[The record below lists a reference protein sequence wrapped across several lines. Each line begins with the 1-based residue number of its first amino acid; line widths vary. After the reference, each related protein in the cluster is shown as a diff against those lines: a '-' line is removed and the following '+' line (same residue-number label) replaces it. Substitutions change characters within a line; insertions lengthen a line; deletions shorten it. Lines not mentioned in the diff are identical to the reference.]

1 MKKDRKLYEK
11 ISDEIL
17 PAIGGKDNAIEAFHC
32 ATRLRIALKDVS
44 KVDKDTLSNIEL
56 VKGVNINKNQLQ
68 IIFGAGLVDKVTDVF
83 VQHTGIKYYSVDSG
97 NDSNSTDT
105 ETETKEEEKGFF
117 QKFIDDLT
125 GVFTEI
131 LPGILAA
138 GILIGLNNL
147 LTQKIFGSE
156 SLVQMFPGI
165 SGISTIVNLGSSGIF
180 AMLPLIVVYSATK
193 RYGGR
198 PVLGLA
204 IGAVMMSS
212 SLPAMSDVQT
222 GAAKAVIANLFG
234 WKLSLTN
241 FGGQI
246 IVALIMG
253 WVIAKLDNFFQKKL
267 PGVIQFVLSPMLTI
281 LISSFI
287 LFMLVGP
294 IGVTLSTW
302 ITNGLVWMSQS
313 LGIFGYIIFGGIQQ
327 LIVITGLHNMF
338 GAIETQLI
346 STTSYDFL
354 NPLFSGALMG
364 QGGGVLAYLFLNR
377 KNAKAREISISA
389 FFSILFGISEPA
401 LFGINIKHKYPLI
414 GGCIGGAAAG
424 AYIFLTKLT
433 AVSFGTTGLPGIAI
447 AAPQNNGYV
456 NYILANL
463 VGIAVGF
470 LASLLVSKFATS
482 KSNAKVADKKVKDTT
497 EIGQVNVQ

>member
-1 MKKDRKLYEK
+1 MKNDRKLYEK

-44 KVDKDTLSNIEL
+44 KVDKDTLNNIEL
-56 VKGVNINKNQLQ
+56 VKGVNLNKNQLQ

-83 VQHTGIKYYSVDSG
+83 IQHTGIKYYSVDSG
-97 NDSNSTDT
+97 SPEPAKSESND
-105 ETETKEEEKGFF
+105 KEEKKGFF
-117 QKFIDDLT
+117 QRFIDDLT

-131 LPGILAA
+131 LPGILAG

-147 LTQKIFGSE
+147 LTQKIFGAQ

-204 IGAVMMSS
+204 IGAVMMSA

-222 GAAKAVIANLFG
+222 GAAKAVIANIFG

-287 LFMLVGP
+287 LFMIVGP

-302 ITNGLVWMSQS
+302 ITNALVWMSQS

-346 STTSYDFL
+346 STTQYDFL

-364 QGGGVLAYLFLNR
+364 QGGGVLAFLFLNR
-377 KNAKAREISISA
+377 KSAKSREISISA

-424 AYIFLTKLT
+424 AYIYLTKLT

-456 NYILANL
+456 NYVLTNL

-470 LASLLVSKFATS
+470 LASLVVAKFSTFESKAKVTNKTKSVVSK
-482 KSNAKVADKKVKDTT
+482 
-497 EIGQVNVQ
+497 QVSVD

>member
-1 MKKDRKLYEK
+1 MKNDRKLYEK

-44 KVDKDTLSNIEL
+44 KVDKDTLNNIEL
-56 VKGVNINKNQLQ
+56 VKGVNLNKNQLQ

-83 VQHTGIKYYSVDSG
+83 IQHTGIKYYSVDSG
-97 NDSNSTDT
+97 SPEPAKSESND
-105 ETETKEEEKGFF
+105 KEEKKGFF
-117 QKFIDDLT
+117 QRFIDDLT

-131 LPGILAA
+131 LPGILAG

-147 LTQKIFGSE
+147 LTQKIFGAQ

-180 AMLPLIVVYSATK
+180 TMLPLIVVYSATK

-204 IGAVMMSS
+204 IGAVMMSA

-222 GAAKAVIANLFG
+222 GAAKA
-234 WKLSLTN
+234 
-241 FGGQI
+241 
-246 IVALIMG
+246 
-253 WVIAKLDNFFQKKL
+253 VIAKLDNFFQKKL

-287 LFMLVGP
+287 LFMIVGP
-294 IGVTLSTW
+294 IGVTLSTR
-302 ITNGLVWMSQS
+302 ITNALVWMSQS

-346 STTSYDFL
+346 STTQYDFL

-364 QGGGVLAYLFLNR
+364 QGGGVLAFLFLNR
-377 KNAKAREISISA
+377 KSAKSREISISA

-424 AYIFLTKLT
+424 AYIYLTKLT

-456 NYILANL
+456 NYILTNL

-470 LASLLVSKFATS
+470 LASLVVAKFSTFESK
-482 KSNAKVADKKVKDTT
+482 AKVTNKWM
-497 EIGQVNVQ
+497 

>member
-1 MKKDRKLYEK
+1 MKNDRKLYEK

-32 ATRLRIALKDVS
+32 ATRLRIAIKDTS
-44 KVDKDTLSNIEL
+44 KIDKDALSQIEL
-56 VKGVNINKNQLQ
+56 VKGVNLNKNQLQ

-83 VQHTGIKYYSVDSG
+83 IQHTGIAYYSVDS
-97 NDSNSTDT
+97 DSSITVKADSKT
-105 ETETKEEEKGFF
+105 EDKKGFF

-131 LPGILAA
+131 LPGILAG

-147 LTQKIFGSE
+147 LTQKIFGAQ

-204 IGAVMMSS
+204 IGAVMMSA

-222 GAAKAVIANLFG
+222 GAAKAVIANIFG

-253 WVIAKLDNFFQKKL
+253 WVIAKLDKYFQKKL

-287 LFMLVGP
+287 LFMIVGP

-313 LGIFGYIIFGGIQQ
+313 LGIFGYVIFGGIQQ

-346 STTSYDFL
+346 STTKYDFL

-364 QGGGVLAYLFLNR
+364 QGGGVLAYFFLNR

-424 AYIFLTKLT
+424 AYIYLTKLT
-433 AVSFGTTGLPGIAI
+433 AVAFGTTGLPGIAI
-447 AAPQNNGYV
+447 AAPQNNGYL
-456 NYILANL
+456 NYILTNL

-470 LASLLVSKFATS
+470 LASLLVSKFSTS
-482 KSNAKVADKKVKDTT
+482 KDKAT
-497 EIGQVNVQ
+497 ETKKTAEKIPAEQLSVD

>member
-1 MKKDRKLYEK
+1 MKNDRKLYEK

-32 ATRLRIALKDVS
+32 ATRLRIAIKDTS
-44 KVDKDTLSNIEL
+44 KIDKDALSQIEL
-56 VKGVNINKNQLQ
+56 VKGVNLNKNQLQ

-83 VQHTGIKYYSVDSG
+83 IQHTGIAYYSVDS
-97 NDSNSTDT
+97 DSSITVKADSKT
-105 ETETKEEEKGFF
+105 EDKKGFF

-131 LPGILAA
+131 LPGILAG

-147 LTQKIFGSE
+147 LTQKIFGAQ

-204 IGAVMMSS
+204 IGAVMMSA

-222 GAAKAVIANLFG
+222 GAAKAVIANIFG

-253 WVIAKLDNFFQKKL
+253 WVIAKLDNYFQKKL

-287 LFMLVGP
+287 LFMIVGP

-313 LGIFGYIIFGGIQQ
+313 LGIFGYVIFGGIQQ

-346 STTSYDFL
+346 STTKYDFL

-364 QGGGVLAYLFLNR
+364 QGGGVLAYFFLNR

-424 AYIFLTKLT
+424 AYIYLTKLT
-433 AVSFGTTGLPGIAI
+433 AVAFGTTGLPGIAI
-447 AAPQNNGYV
+447 AAPQNNGYL
-456 NYILANL
+456 NYILTNL

-470 LASLLVSKFATS
+470 LASLLVSKFSTS
-482 KSNAKVADKKVKDTT
+482 KDKAT
-497 EIGQVNVQ
+497 ETKKTAEKIPAEQLSVD

>member
-1 MKKDRKLYEK
+1 MKNDRKLYEK

-32 ATRLRIALKDVS
+32 ATRLRIALKDTS
-44 KVDKDTLSNIEL
+44 KIDKETLSQIEL
-56 VKGVNINKNQLQ
+56 VKGVNLNKNQLQ

-83 VQHTGIKYYSVDSG
+83 IQHTGIPYYSVDS
-97 NDSNSTDT
+97 DSSTTVENSPA
-105 ETETKEEEKGFF
+105 EEEKKGFF

-131 LPGILAA
+131 LPGILAG

-147 LTQKIFGSE
+147 LTQKIFGPE

-204 IGAVMMSS
+204 IGAVMMSA
-212 SLPAMSDVQT
+212 SLPSMSDVQT
-222 GAAKAVIANLFG
+222 GAAKAVIANIFG

-253 WVIAKLDNFFQKKL
+253 WVIAKLDNYFQKKL

-287 LFMLVGP
+287 LFMVVGP

-346 STTSYDFL
+346 STTKYDFL

-364 QGGGVLAYLFLNR
+364 QGGGVLAYFFLNR
-377 KNAKAREISISA
+377 KNAKSREISISA

-401 LFGINIKHKYPLI
+401 LFGINIKNKYPLI

-424 AYIFLTKLT
+424 AYIYLTKLT

-470 LASLLVSKFATS
+470 LASLVVSRFSIAKS
-482 KSNAKVADKKVKDTT
+482 KVTEPNKNTTKVSAKQLSVD
-497 EIGQVNVQ
+497 

>member
-1 MKKDRKLYEK
+1 MKNDRKLYEK

-44 KVDKDTLSNIEL
+44 KVDKDTLNNIEL
-56 VKGVNINKNQLQ
+56 VKGVNLNKNQLQ

-83 VQHTGIKYYSVDSG
+83 IQHTGIKYYSVDSG
-97 NDSNSTDT
+97 SPEPAKSESND
-105 ETETKEEEKGFF
+105 KEEKKGFF
-117 QKFIDDLT
+117 QRFIDDLT

-131 LPGILAA
+131 LPGILAG

-147 LTQKIFGSE
+147 LTQKIFGAQ

-204 IGAVMMSS
+204 IGAVMMSA

-222 GAAKAVIANLFG
+222 GAAKAVIANIFG

-287 LFMLVGP
+287 LFMIVGP

-302 ITNGLVWMSQS
+302 ITNALVGMSQS

-346 STTSYDFL
+346 STTQYDFL

-364 QGGGVLAYLFLNR
+364 QGGGVLAFLFLNR
-377 KNAKAREISISA
+377 KNAKSREISISA

-424 AYIFLTKLT
+424 AYIYLTKLT

-456 NYILANL
+456 NYILTNL

-470 LASLLVSKFATS
+470 LASLVVAKFSTFESKAKVTNKTKSVVSK
-482 KSNAKVADKKVKDTT
+482 
-497 EIGQVNVQ
+497 QVSVD

>member
-1 MKKDRKLYEK
+1 MKNDRKLYEK

-44 KVDKDTLSNIEL
+44 KVDKDTLNNIEL

-83 VQHTGIKYYSVDSG
+83 IQHTGIKYYSVDSG
-97 NDSNSTDT
+97 NPEPAKSESNN
-105 ETETKEEEKGFF
+105 KEEQKGFF
-117 QKFIDDLT
+117 QRFIDDLT

-131 LPGILAA
+131 LPGILAG

-147 LTQKIFGSE
+147 LTQKIFGSQ

-204 IGAVMMSS
+204 IGAVMMSA

-222 GAAKAVIANLFG
+222 GAAKAVIANIFG

-253 WVIAKLDNFFQKKL
+253 WVIAKLDNLFQKKL

-287 LFMLVGP
+287 LFMIVGP

-302 ITNGLVWMSQS
+302 ITNALVWMSQS

-338 GAIETQLI
+338 GVIETQLI
-346 STTSYDFL
+346 STTQHDFL

-364 QGGGVLAYLFLNR
+364 QGGGVLAFLFLNR
-377 KNAKAREISISA
+377 KNAKSREISISA

-424 AYIFLTKLT
+424 AYIYLTKLT

-447 AAPQNNGYV
+447 ATPQNNGYV
-456 NYILANL
+456 NYILTNL

-470 LASLLVSKFATS
+470 LASLVVAKFSTFESKAKVTNKTKSVVSK
-482 KSNAKVADKKVKDTT
+482 
-497 EIGQVNVQ
+497 QVSID

>member
-1 MKKDRKLYEK
+1 MKNDRKLYEK

-32 ATRLRIALKDVS
+32 ATRLRIAIKDTS
-44 KVDKDTLSNIEL
+44 KIDKDALSKIEL
-56 VKGVNINKNQLQ
+56 VKGVNLNKNQLQ

-83 VQHTGIKYYSVDSG
+83 IQHTGIAYYSVDS
-97 NDSNSTDT
+97 DSSSTVKADSKA
-105 ETETKEEEKGFF
+105 EDKKGFF

-131 LPGILAA
+131 LPGILAG

-147 LTQKIFGSE
+147 LTQKIFGAQ

-204 IGAVMMSS
+204 IGAVMMSA

-222 GAAKAVIANLFG
+222 GAAKAVIANIFG

-253 WVIAKLDNFFQKKL
+253 WVIAKLDNYFQKKL

-287 LFMLVGP
+287 LFMIVGP

-346 STTSYDFL
+346 STTKYDFL

-364 QGGGVLAYLFLNR
+364 QGGGVLAYFFLNR

-401 LFGINIKHKYPLI
+401 LFGINIKNKYPLI

-424 AYIFLTKLT
+424 AYIYLTKLT
-433 AVSFGTTGLPGIAI
+433 AVAFGTTGLPGIAI
-447 AAPQNNGYV
+447 AAPQNNGYL
-456 NYILANL
+456 NYILTNL
-463 VGIAVGF
+463 VGVAVGF
-470 LASLLVSKFATS
+470 LASLLVSKFSTS
-482 KSNAKVADKKVKDTT
+482 KAKVAKTKKTVDKVPAEQLSVD
-497 EIGQVNVQ
+497 

>member
-1 MKKDRKLYEK
+1 MKNDRKLYEK

-32 ATRLRIALKDVS
+32 ATRLRIAIKDTS
-44 KVDKDTLSNIEL
+44 KIDKDALSQIEL
-56 VKGVNINKNQLQ
+56 VKGVNLNKNQLQ

-83 VQHTGIKYYSVDSG
+83 IQHTGIAYYSVDS
-97 NDSNSTDT
+97 DSSITVKADSKT
-105 ETETKEEEKGFF
+105 EDKKGFF

-131 LPGILAA
+131 LPGILAG

-147 LTQKIFGSE
+147 LTQKIFGAQ

-204 IGAVMMSS
+204 IGAVMMSA

-222 GAAKAVIANLFG
+222 GAAKAVIANIFG

-253 WVIAKLDNFFQKKL
+253 WVIAKLDNYFQKKL

-287 LFMLVGP
+287 LFMIVGP

-346 STTSYDFL
+346 STTKYDFL

-364 QGGGVLAYLFLNR
+364 QGGGVLAYFFLNR

-401 LFGINIKHKYPLI
+401 LFGINIKNKYPLI

-424 AYIFLTKLT
+424 AYIYLTKLT
-433 AVSFGTTGLPGIAI
+433 AVAFGTTGLPGIAI
-447 AAPQNNGYV
+447 AAPQNNGYL
-456 NYILANL
+456 NYILTNL

-470 LASLLVSKFATS
+470 LASLLVSKFSTS
-482 KSNAKVADKKVKDTT
+482 KAKVAKTKKTVDKVPAEQLSVD
-497 EIGQVNVQ
+497 

>member
-1 MKKDRKLYEK
+1 MKNDRKLYEK

-44 KVDKDTLSNIEL
+44 KVDKDTLNNIEL
-56 VKGVNINKNQLQ
+56 VKGVNLNKNQLQ

-83 VQHTGIKYYSVDSG
+83 IQHTGIKYYSVDSG
-97 NDSNSTDT
+97 SPEPAKSESND
-105 ETETKEEEKGFF
+105 KEEKKGFF
-117 QKFIDDLT
+117 QRFIDDLT

-131 LPGILAA
+131 LPGILAG

-147 LTQKIFGSE
+147 LTQKIFGAQ

-204 IGAVMMSS
+204 IGAVMMSA

-222 GAAKAVIANLFG
+222 GAAKAVIANIFG

-287 LFMLVGP
+287 LFMIVGP

-302 ITNGLVWMSQS
+302 ITNALVWMSQS

-346 STTSYDFL
+346 STTQYDFL

-364 QGGGVLAYLFLNR
+364 QGGGVLAFLFLNR
-377 KNAKAREISISA
+377 KNAKSREISISA

-424 AYIFLTKLT
+424 AYIYLTKLT

-456 NYILANL
+456 NYILTNL

-470 LASLLVSKFATS
+470 LASLVVAKFSTFESKSKVTNKTKSVVSK
-482 KSNAKVADKKVKDTT
+482 
-497 EIGQVNVQ
+497 QVSVD

>member
-1 MKKDRKLYEK
+1 MKNDRKLYEK

-44 KVDKDTLSNIEL
+44 KVDKDTLNNIEL
-56 VKGVNINKNQLQ
+56 VKGVNLNKNQLQ

-83 VQHTGIKYYSVDSG
+83 IQHTGIKYYSVDSG
-97 NDSNSTDT
+97 SPEPAKSESND
-105 ETETKEEEKGFF
+105 KEEKKGFF
-117 QKFIDDLT
+117 QRFIDDLT

-131 LPGILAA
+131 LPGILAG

-147 LTQKIFGSE
+147 LTQKIFGAQ

-204 IGAVMMSS
+204 IGAVMMSA

-222 GAAKAVIANLFG
+222 GAAKAVIANIFG

-287 LFMLVGP
+287 LFMIVGP

-302 ITNGLVWMSQS
+302 ITNALVWMSQS

-346 STTSYDFL
+346 STTQYDFL

-364 QGGGVLAYLFLNR
+364 QGGGVLAFLFLNR
-377 KNAKAREISISA
+377 KNAKSREISISA

-424 AYIFLTKLT
+424 AYIYLTKLT

-456 NYILANL
+456 NYILTNL

-470 LASLLVSKFATS
+470 LASLVVAKFSTFESKAKVTNKTKSVVSK
-482 KSNAKVADKKVKDTT
+482 
-497 EIGQVNVQ
+497 QVSVD

>member
-1 MKKDRKLYEK
+1 MKNDRKLYEK

-32 ATRLRIALKDVS
+32 ATRLRIAIKDTS
-44 KVDKDTLSNIEL
+44 KIDKDALSKIEL
-56 VKGVNINKNQLQ
+56 VKGVNLNKNQLQ

-83 VQHTGIKYYSVDSG
+83 IQHTGIAYYSVDS
-97 NDSNSTDT
+97 DSSSTVKADSKA
-105 ETETKEEEKGFF
+105 EDKKGFF

-131 LPGILAA
+131 LPGILAG

-147 LTQKIFGSE
+147 LTQKIFGSQ

-204 IGAVMMSS
+204 IGAVMMSA

-222 GAAKAVIANLFG
+222 GAAKAVIANIFG

-253 WVIAKLDNFFQKKL
+253 WVIAKLDNYFQKKL

-287 LFMLVGP
+287 LFMIVGP

-346 STTSYDFL
+346 STTKYDFL

-364 QGGGVLAYLFLNR
+364 QGGGVLAYFFLNR

-401 LFGINIKHKYPLI
+401 LFGINIKNKYPLI

-424 AYIFLTKLT
+424 AYIYLTKLT
-433 AVSFGTTGLPGIAI
+433 AVAFGTTGLPGIAI
-447 AAPQNNGYV
+447 AAPQNNGYL
-456 NYILANL
+456 NYILTNL

-470 LASLLVSKFATS
+470 LASLLVSKFSTS
-482 KSNAKVADKKVKDTT
+482 KAKVTETKKAVDKVPAEQLSVD
-497 EIGQVNVQ
+497 

>member
-1 MKKDRKLYEK
+1 MKNDRKLYEK

-32 ATRLRIALKDVS
+32 ATRLRIAIKDTS
-44 KVDKDTLSNIEL
+44 KIDKDALSQIEL
-56 VKGVNINKNQLQ
+56 VKGVNLNKNQLQ

-83 VQHTGIKYYSVDSG
+83 IQHTGIAYYSVDS
-97 NDSNSTDT
+97 DSSITVKADSKT
-105 ETETKEEEKGFF
+105 EDKKGFF

-131 LPGILAA
+131 LPGILAG

-147 LTQKIFGSE
+147 LTQKIFGAQ

-198 PVLGLA
+198 TVLGLA
-204 IGAVMMSS
+204 IGAVMMSA

-222 GAAKAVIANLFG
+222 GAAKAVIANIFG

-253 WVIAKLDNFFQKKL
+253 WVIAKLDKYFQKKL

-287 LFMLVGP
+287 LFMIVGP

-313 LGIFGYIIFGGIQQ
+313 LGIFGYVIFGGIQQ

-346 STTSYDFL
+346 STTKYDFL

-364 QGGGVLAYLFLNR
+364 QGGGVLAYFFLNR

-424 AYIFLTKLT
+424 AYIYLTKLT
-433 AVSFGTTGLPGIAI
+433 AVAFGTTGLPGIAI
-447 AAPQNNGYV
+447 AAPQNNGYL
-456 NYILANL
+456 NYILTNL

-470 LASLLVSKFATS
+470 LASLLVSKFSTS
-482 KSNAKVADKKVKDTT
+482 KDKAT
-497 EIGQVNVQ
+497 ETKKTAEKIPAEQLSVD

>member
-1 MKKDRKLYEK
+1 MKNDRKLYEK

-44 KVDKDTLSNIEL
+44 KVDKDTLNNIEL
-56 VKGVNINKNQLQ
+56 VKGVNLNKNQLQ

-83 VQHTGIKYYSVDSG
+83 IQHTGIKYYSVDSG
-97 NDSNSTDT
+97 SPEPAKFESND
-105 ETETKEEEKGFF
+105 KEEKKGFF
-117 QKFIDDLT
+117 QRFIDDLT

-131 LPGILAA
+131 LPGILAG

-147 LTQKIFGSE
+147 LTQKIFGAQ

-180 AMLPLIVVYSATK
+180 TMLPLIVVYSATK

-204 IGAVMMSS
+204 IGAVMMSA

-222 GAAKAVIANLFG
+222 GAAKAVIANIFG

-287 LFMLVGP
+287 LFMIVGP
-294 IGVTLSTW
+294 IGVTLSTR
-302 ITNGLVWMSQS
+302 ITNALVWMSQS

-346 STTSYDFL
+346 STTQYDFL

-364 QGGGVLAYLFLNR
+364 QGGGVLAFLFLNR
-377 KNAKAREISISA
+377 KSAKSREISISA

-424 AYIFLTKLT
+424 AYIYLTKLT

-456 NYILANL
+456 NYILTNL

-470 LASLLVSKFATS
+470 LASLVVAKFSTFESKAKVTNKTKSVVSK
-482 KSNAKVADKKVKDTT
+482 
-497 EIGQVNVQ
+497 QVSVD

>member
-1 MKKDRKLYEK
+1 MKNDRKLYEK

-32 ATRLRIALKDVS
+32 ATRLRIAIKDTS
-44 KVDKDTLSNIEL
+44 KIDKDALSKIEL
-56 VKGVNINKNQLQ
+56 VKGVNLNKNQLQ

-83 VQHTGIKYYSVDSG
+83 IQHTGIAYYSVDS
-97 NDSNSTDT
+97 DSSSTVKADSKA
-105 ETETKEEEKGFF
+105 EDKKGFF

-131 LPGILAA
+131 LPGILAG

-147 LTQKIFGSE
+147 LTQKIFGAQ

-204 IGAVMMSS
+204 IGAVMMSA

-222 GAAKAVIANLFG
+222 GAAKAVIANIFG

-253 WVIAKLDNFFQKKL
+253 WVIAKLDNYFQKKL

-287 LFMLVGP
+287 LFMIVGP

-346 STTSYDFL
+346 STTKYDFL

-364 QGGGVLAYLFLNR
+364 QGGGVLAYFFLNR

-401 LFGINIKHKYPLI
+401 LFGINIKNKYPLI

-424 AYIFLTKLT
+424 AYIYLTKLT
-433 AVSFGTTGLPGIAI
+433 AVAFGTTGLPGIAI
-447 AAPQNNGYV
+447 AAPQNNGYL
-456 NYILANL
+456 NYILTNL

-470 LASLLVSKFATS
+470 LASLLVSKFSTS
-482 KSNAKVADKKVKDTT
+482 KAKATETKKTVDKAPAEQLSVD
-497 EIGQVNVQ
+497 

>member
-1 MKKDRKLYEK
+1 MKNDRKLYEK

-32 ATRLRIALKDVS
+32 ATRLRIAIKDTS
-44 KVDKDTLSNIEL
+44 KIDKDALSQIEL
-56 VKGVNINKNQLQ
+56 VKGVNLNKNQLQ

-83 VQHTGIKYYSVDSG
+83 IQHTGIAYYSVDS
-97 NDSNSTDT
+97 DSSTTVKVDSKA
-105 ETETKEEEKGFF
+105 EDKKGFF

-131 LPGILAA
+131 LPGILAG

-147 LTQKIFGSE
+147 LTQKIFGAQ

-204 IGAVMMSS
+204 IGAVMMSA

-222 GAAKAVIANLFG
+222 GAAKAVIANIFG

-253 WVIAKLDNFFQKKL
+253 WVIAKLDKYFQKKL

-287 LFMLVGP
+287 LFMIVGP

-346 STTSYDFL
+346 STTKYDFL

-364 QGGGVLAYLFLNR
+364 QGGGVLAYFFLNR

-424 AYIFLTKLT
+424 AYIYLTKLT
-433 AVSFGTTGLPGIAI
+433 AVAFGTTGLPGIAI
-447 AAPQNNGYV
+447 AAPQNNGYL
-456 NYILANL
+456 NYILTNL

-470 LASLLVSKFATS
+470 LASLLVSKFSTS
-482 KSNAKVADKKVKDTT
+482 KDKATETKKTAEKVPAEQLSVD
-497 EIGQVNVQ
+497 

>member
-1 MKKDRKLYEK
+1 MKNDRKLYEK

-44 KVDKDTLSNIEL
+44 KVDKDTLNNIEL
-56 VKGVNINKNQLQ
+56 VKGVNLNKNQLQ

-83 VQHTGIKYYSVDSG
+83 IQHTGIKYYSVDSG
-97 NDSNSTDT
+97 SPEPAKSESND
-105 ETETKEEEKGFF
+105 KEEKKGFF
-117 QKFIDDLT
+117 QRFIDDLT

-131 LPGILAA
+131 LPGILAG

-147 LTQKIFGSE
+147 LTQKIFGAQ

-180 AMLPLIVVYSATK
+180 TMLPLIVVYSATK

-204 IGAVMMSS
+204 IGAVMMSA

-222 GAAKAVIANLFG
+222 GAAKAVIANIFG

-287 LFMLVGP
+287 LFMIVGP

-302 ITNGLVWMSQS
+302 ITNALVWMSQS

-346 STTSYDFL
+346 STTQYDFL

-364 QGGGVLAYLFLNR
+364 QGGGVLAFLFLNR
-377 KNAKAREISISA
+377 KNAKSREISISA

-424 AYIFLTKLT
+424 AYIYLTKLT

-456 NYILANL
+456 NYILTNL

-470 LASLLVSKFATS
+470 LASLVVAKFSTFESKAKVTNKTKSVVSK
-482 KSNAKVADKKVKDTT
+482 
-497 EIGQVNVQ
+497 QVSVD